1 MFLAPVDVEKR
12 CGVQLAHDALCA
24 SSLTCKTHSMGAKCA
39 VLGRS
44 QPYDIL
50 PAAYQK
56 KNHAKQQSISNPF
69 TYFFTKLKSH

>member
-12 CGVQLAHDALCA
+12 CGVQLAHDAPCA
-24 SSLTCKTHSMGAKCA
+24 SSLTCKSHSMGAKRA

-50 PAAYQK
+50 LAAYQK
-56 KNHAKQQSISNPF
+56 KNHEKQQSISNPF
-69 TYFFTKLKSH
+69 THFFTQLTSH